1 MQNNNK
7 RRSKQ
12 KGKKR
17 RQKPHDEFLLK
28 YITIKIKMSKVKV
41 LELFS
46 GIGGMHFALEEAKKY
61 LKDFDYK
68 IVRAIDI
75 SDNANQ
81 VYKHNF
87 PEVDV
92 RGSNICGLT
101 PESLNKLEVDA
112 IFMSPPW

>member
-1 MQNNNK
+1 MNK
-7 RRSKQ
+7 
-12 KGKKR
+12 
-17 RQKPHDEFLLK
+17 L
-28 YITIKIKMSKVKV
+28 KV

-61 LKDFDYK
+61 LEDFDYK

-87 PEVDV
+87 PEVEV
-92 RGSNICGLT
+92 KGSNICGLT